1 MAHPETG
8 AREPRPLALPL
19 RLLLVALGTLS
30 LLVGLV
36 AIVVPGLP
44 TTEFVILAAACYVR
58 SSERLYRWLTSRP
71 WLRRHFAAARRYAHT
86 RALPL
91 RVKAVAIGTA
101 WLSLALLAAGVMPA
115 PAWGVWAVLLAAV
128 TCTVFMLRIGTVRE

>member
-1 MAHPETG
+1 MHESETG
-8 AREPRPLALPL
+8 AFAPRPLALPL
-19 RLLLVALGTLS
+19 RLLLIAAGTLS

-36 AIVVPGLP
+36 AVVVPGLP

-71 WLRRHFAAARRYAHT
+71 WLRRHFDAARRYRRS

-91 RVKAVAIGTA
+91 RIKAAAVGTA
-101 WLSLALLAAGVMPA
+101 WLSLALLAAGIMSA
-115 PAWGVWAVLLAAV
+115 PPWTVWAVFLAAV